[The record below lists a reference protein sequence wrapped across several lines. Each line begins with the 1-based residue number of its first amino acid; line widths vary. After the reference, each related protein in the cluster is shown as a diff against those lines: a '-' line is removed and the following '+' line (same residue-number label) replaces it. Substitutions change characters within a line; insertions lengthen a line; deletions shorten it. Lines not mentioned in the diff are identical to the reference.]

1 MVFLPQWK
9 LSEQKTCVELVLM
22 GIIRH
27 WLALI
32 LLILPMCTLFSG
44 VFLGE
49 ICLLGYYVLII
60 GSSIEKCSM
69 H

>member
-1 MVFLPQWK
+1 MVFLK
-9 LSEQKTCVELVLM
+9 LSEQKTYEEVALM

-32 LLILPMCTLFSG
+32 LLTLHMCTLFSDD
-44 VFLGE
+44 VFLRE
-49 ICLLGYYVLII
+49 IGLLGYCVFII